1 MSKIINLTEPKW
13 LLAILYLPVSAGIW
27 LQRSLIP
34 APLGAFTRD
43 MVVIALLGTGFVCL
57 VQLLCTP
64 PFKAI
69 QFRLGCRRNGI
80 KNCSNEYPRL
90 RFICLDKY
98 RLHGVIYEIENKGI
112 TVSELEGKVE
122 QLNTALN
129 VRIDRIELCNKSTRT
144 RLYATPRKY
153 VRPTVITLNNENF
166 VKEFCTLPNL
176 LCVGNTGSGKSY
188 ALTVLLGIYAKY
200 IPGLNI
206 TICDYKK
213 SSFAHFEDTPN
224 FYGYEN
230 VPNGIRAFYQEF
242 SERLEANNEDR
253 NKQVR
258 VLLIDEYG
266 ALISAQ
272 DKKTAEE
279 LKTMVA
285 NMLFMGRSL
294 GIRLLIGVQRAD
306 AEHFRAG
313 ARDQFRA
320 ILALGNLSK
329 EQRQMLFSDFKDKM
343 DGRNNG
349 LGEGYLLIDGKG
361 IEKVKVAPIKDIEL
375 LNASIRQAMCR

>member
-1 MSKIINLTEPKW
+1 MKQHINLSEPKW
-13 LLAILYLPVSAGIW
+13 LLVIAYIFFVILIW
-27 LQRSLIP
+27 LQRSLIY
-34 APLGAFTRD
+34 APLGSFIRDTVLFSLAFTGLI
-43 MVVIALLGTGFVCL
+43 VL
-57 VQLLCTP
+57 VQFLRTP
-64 PFKAI
+64 PLKAMQFKQA
-69 QFRLGCRRNGI
+69 CRWIGI
-80 KNCSNEYPRL
+80 KNFADEYPRL
-90 RFICLDKY
+90 RYICANK
-98 RLHGVIYEIENKGI
+98 RTRHGFIYEIENKGI
-112 TVSELEGKVE
+112 TVSMLEDKSE
-122 QLNTALN
+122 QLNTTLN
-129 VRIDRIELCNKSTRT
+129 VRIDHIELCKKSTRT
-144 RLYATPRKY
+144 RLYVTPRKY
-153 VRPTVITLNNENF
+153 VMATVISPNNEAF
-166 VKEFCTLPNL
+166 VKDFITFPNL
-176 LCVGNTGSGKSY
+176 LCVGKTGSGKSY
-188 ALTVLLGIYAKY
+188 ALSVLLGIYAT
-200 IPGLNI
+200 IPDVSI

-213 SSFAHFEDTPN
+213 SSFSHFENTPN

-230 VPNGIRAFYQEF
+230 VPDGIKAFYNEF

-279 LKTMVA
+279 LKMMVA

-306 AEHFRAG
+306 AEHFKAG

-329 EQRQMLFSDFKDKM
+329 EQRQMLFSDYKDKM

>member
-1 MSKIINLTEPKW
+1 MKQHINLSEPKW
-13 LLAILYLPVSAGIW
+13 LLVIAYIFFVILIW
-27 LQRSLIP
+27 LQRSLIY
-34 APLGAFTRD
+34 APLGSFIRDTVLFSLAFTGLI
-43 MVVIALLGTGFVCL
+43 VL
-57 VQLLCTP
+57 VQFLRP
-64 PFKAI
+64 PPLKAMQFKQA
-69 QFRLGCRRNGI
+69 CRWIGI
-80 KNCSNEYPRL
+80 KNFADEYPRL
-90 RFICLDKY
+90 RYICANK
-98 RLHGVIYEIENKGI
+98 RTRHGFIYEIENKGI
-112 TVSELEGKVE
+112 TVSMLEDKSE
-122 QLNTALN
+122 QLNTTLN
-129 VRIDRIELCNKSTRT
+129 VRIDHIELCKKSTRT
-144 RLYATPRKY
+144 RLYVTPRKY
-153 VRPTVITLNNENF
+153 VMATVISPNNEAF
-166 VKEFCTLPNL
+166 VKDFITFPNL
-176 LCVGNTGSGKSY
+176 LCVGKTGSGKSY
-188 ALTVLLGIYAKY
+188 ALSVLLGIYAT
-200 IPGLNI
+200 IPDVSI

-213 SSFAHFEDTPN
+213 SSFSHFENTPN

-230 VPNGIRAFYQEF
+230 VPDGIKAFYNEF

-279 LKTMVA
+279 LKMMVA

-306 AEHFRAG
+306 AEHFKAG

-329 EQRQMLFSDFKDKM
+329 EQRQMLFSDYKDKM

>member
-1 MSKIINLTEPKW
+1 MSRVINLTEPKW
-13 LLAILYLPVSAGIW
+13 LLAILYLPVSVGVW

-43 MVVIALLGTGFVCL
+43 TVVIALLGVGFVCL
-57 VQLLCTP
+57 VQLLRTP

-69 QFRLGCRRNGI
+69 QFQLACKRNGI

-90 RFICLDKY
+90 RFICLDKH

-112 TVSELEGKVE
+112 TVSELEGKAE

-153 VRPTVITLNNENF
+153 VRPTVITPNNEIF
-166 VKEFCTLPNL
+166 IKEFCKLPNT
-176 LCVGNTGSGKSY
+176 LCIGNTGSGKSY
-188 ALTVLLGIYAKY
+188 ALTVLLGIYAKFF
-200 IPGLNI
+200 PDLNI

-230 VPNGIRAFYQEF
+230 VPDGIRAFYQEF

-306 AEHFRAG
+306 AEHFKAG

-329 EQRQMLFSDFKDKM
+329 EQKQMLFSDFKDKM

-361 IEKVKVAPIKDIEL
+361 IEKVKVAPIKDIEQ
-375 LNASIRQAMCR
+375 LNASIRQAMCG

>member
-1 MSKIINLTEPKW
+1 MSKVINLTEPKW

-43 MVVIALLGTGFVCL
+43 MVVIALLATGFVCL

-64 PFKAI
+64 PIKAI
-69 QFRLGCRRNGI
+69 QFQLACKRNGI

-153 VRPTVITLNNENF
+153 VRPTVITLNNELF
-166 VKEFCTLPNL
+166 VKEFCKLPNL
-176 LCVGNTGSGKSY
+176 LCVGKTGSGKSY
-188 ALTVLLGIYAKY
+188 ALTVLL
-200 IPGLNI
+200 GLNI

-230 VPNGIRAFYQEF
+230 VPDGIRAFYQEF
-242 SERLEANNEDR
+242 SERLEANNENR
-253 NKQVR
+253 NKQIR

-272 DKKTAEE
+272 DKKNAEE

-294 GIRLLIGVQRAD
+294 GIRVLIGVQRAD
-306 AEHFRAG
+306 AEHFKAG

-320 ILALGNLSK
+320 ILALGDLSK
-329 EQRQMLFSDFKDKM
+329 EQKQMLFTDYKDKM
-343 DGRNNG
+343 DRHSNG
-349 LGEGYLLIDGKG
+349 IGEGYLLVDGRG
-361 IEKVKVAPIKDIEL
+361 IERVKIAPIKDIETH
-375 LNASIRQAMCR
+375 NDMIRQAMNR

>member
-1 MSKIINLTEPKW
+1 MLVIAYIFFV
-13 LLAILYLPVSAGIW
+13 ILIW
-27 LQRSLIP
+27 LQRSLIY
-34 APLGAFTRD
+34 APLGSFIRDTVLFSLAFTGLI
-43 MVVIALLGTGFVCL
+43 VL
-57 VQLLCTP
+57 VQFLRTP
-64 PFKAI
+64 PLKAMQFKQA
-69 QFRLGCRRNGI
+69 CRWIGI
-80 KNCSNEYPRL
+80 KNFADEYPRL
-90 RFICLDKY
+90 RYICANK
-98 RLHGVIYEIENKGI
+98 RTRHGFIYEIENKGI
-112 TVSELEGKVE
+112 TVSMLEDKSE
-122 QLNTALN
+122 QLNTTLN
-129 VRIDRIELCNKSTRT
+129 VRIDHIELCKKSTRT
-144 RLYATPRKY
+144 RLYVTPRKY
-153 VRPTVITLNNENF
+153 VMATVISPNNEAF
-166 VKEFCTLPNL
+166 VKDFITFPNL
-176 LCVGNTGSGKSY
+176 LCVGKTGSGKSY
-188 ALTVLLGIYAKY
+188 ALSVLLGIYAT
-200 IPGLNI
+200 IPDVSI

-213 SSFAHFEDTPN
+213 SSFSHFENTPN

-230 VPNGIRAFYQEF
+230 VPDGIKAFYNEF

-279 LKTMVA
+279 LKMMVA

-306 AEHFRAG
+306 AEHFKAG

-329 EQRQMLFSDFKDKM
+329 EQRQMLFSDYKDKM